1 MALIQYLTRIQF
13 DYGALDTLAAIRD
26 VVVRANDADDTLMYE
41 FVLEEA
47 TAVDL
52 ILSPKP

>member
-1 MALIQYLTRIQF
+1 M
-13 DYGALDTLAAIRD
+13 
-26 VVVRANDADDTLMYE
+26 RAKDADDTLMYE

-52 ILSPKP
+52 ILTPKP